1 MNVSPL
7 YDRVLI
13 ERQEEP
19 TKSESGLL
27 FLPDSAIEKP
37 ARGVVLA
44 VGAGKVSDT
53 GTLTPLQVEVGQTV
67 AFGKYAGTE
76 IKFDGVERLI
86 MREDDILGIIE

>member
-27 FLPDSAIEKP
+27 FLPDSAKEKP
-37 ARGVVLA
+37 ARGTVLA
-44 VGAGKVSDT
+44 VGAGKVTDN
-53 GTLTPLQVEVGQTV
+53 GKLTPLQVEVGQTV
-67 AFGKYAGTE
+67 VFGKYSGTE

>member
-27 FLPDSAIEKP
+27 FLPDSAKEKP
-37 ARGVVLA
+37 SRGTVLA
-44 VGAGKVSDT
+44 VGAGKVTDN
-53 GTLTPLQVEVGQTV
+53 GKLTPLQVEVGQTV
-67 AFGKYAGTE
+67 VFGKYSGTE